1 VTNLKKIEM
10 YGLETIPIVKEG
22 DNVAKLIVEAATREG
37 IDIQEGDIIVI
48 AQTIISRSE
57 GRIVDL
63 KDIKPSPFAEIL
75 AKETGKDPRLVEVI
89 LRESKGIVR
98 MGGHHLIMET
108 HHGFICANSGVD
120 RSNVPGEETVSLL
133 PLDPDASARKIRD
146 EIKKL
151 TGKDVAVI
159 ISDTFGRPLREGA
172 IGVAIGVAGIDPL
185 YDMRGKKD
193 LFGYELKTTLIAIA
207 DELASAAELLM
218 GESDEGI
225 PVVIVRGFKYP
236 KGEYSIK
243 RLLRPVEK
251 DLFR

>member
-1 VTNLKKIEM
+1 MINLKKLEI
-10 YGLETIPIVKEG
+10 YGLETIPIIKEG
-22 DNVAKLIVEAATREG
+22 DNIAKLIVEAATRENV
-37 IDIQEGDIIVI
+37 DIQEGDIVII
-48 AQTIISRSE
+48 AQTIVSRSE
-57 GRIVDL
+57 GRIINL
-63 KDIKPSPFAEIL
+63 NDIEPSPFAKIL
-75 AKETGKDPRLVEVI
+75 AEETGKDPRLVEVI

-98 MGGHHLIMET
+98 MGSHHLIMET
-108 HHGFICANSGVD
+108 RHGFVCANGGVD

-151 TGKDVAVI
+151 TGKDVAII

-185 YDMRGKKD
+185 YDMRGRKD
-193 LFGYELKTTLIAIA
+193 LFGYELRTTIIAIA

-218 GESDEGI
+218 GESNEGI
-225 PVVIVRGFKYP
+225 PVVIVRGLNYP
-236 KGEYSIK
+236 KGECSIK
-243 RLLRPVEK
+243 KLLRPVEK